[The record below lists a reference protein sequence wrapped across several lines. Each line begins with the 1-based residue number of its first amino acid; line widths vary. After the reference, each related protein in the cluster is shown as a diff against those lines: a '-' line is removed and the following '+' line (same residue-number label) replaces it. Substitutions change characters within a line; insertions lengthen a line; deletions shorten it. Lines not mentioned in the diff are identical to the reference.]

1 MNKPKFVW
9 RGLLLLALTQLTA
22 CGLKGP
28 LYMPKDAPKDVP
40 KEVPKE
46 VLPAQEQSKLVEQTL
61 GAAVE
66 P

>member
-9 RGLLLLALTQLTA
+9 RGLLLLALIQLTA

-28 LYMPKDAPKDVP
+28 LYMPNDAPKDVP
-40 KEVPKE
+40 KD
-46 VLPAQEQSKLVEQTL
+46 VLSAQEQSKLVEQAL
-61 GAAVE
+61 GVGVE

>member
-1 MNKPKFVW
+1 MNKPQFAW

-28 LYMPKDAPKDVP
+28 LYMPKDVP
-40 KEVPKE
+40 
-46 VLPAQEQSKLVEQTL
+46 PAQQQTQLVEQTL
-61 GAAVE
+61 GAGIE